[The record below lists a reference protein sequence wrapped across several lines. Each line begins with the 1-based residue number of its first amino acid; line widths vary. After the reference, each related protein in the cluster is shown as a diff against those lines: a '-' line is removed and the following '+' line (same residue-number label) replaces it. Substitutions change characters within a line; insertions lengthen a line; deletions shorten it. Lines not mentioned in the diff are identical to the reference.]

1 MSAWNNG
8 RVRCTCT
15 KYITCLKM
23 PLIQFSKP
31 GFSLQEWIV
40 EHGSEQVRKPLNAV
54 IAALQADGV
63 SRFGATGY
71 CFGGTLMLQVCTQ
84 NISMAHWYRM
94 VWPGRYVFDL
104 AFENVIHVAVTAH
117 PSLLKSPDDFE
128 VNSLILVFTRN
139 LPVRLRTF
147 F

>member
-1 MSAWNNG
+1 
-8 RVRCTCT
+8 
-15 KYITCLKM
+15 M

-71 CFGGTLMLQVCTQ
+71 CFEGQTPKPSAVAKMKKRNENSFTL
-84 NISMAHWYRM
+84 ISC
-94 VWPGRYVFDL
+94 
-104 AFENVIHVAVTAH
+104 
-117 PSLLKSPDDFE
+117 
-128 VNSLILVFTRN
+128 
-139 LPVRLRTF
+139 
-147 F
+147 